1 MGVCLGT
8 LTWNS
13 HQGDGEVDKRIKVQ
27 LRHNLKYYNLSEADV
42 NFAPHYEEGKS
53 SFSVEISGFSI
64 LWNGGKNNCDIIIN
78 KFLDESQQKYNE
90 LCHMEKTIQFL
101 PM

>member
-8 LTWNS
+8 LKWDT
-13 HQGDGEVDKRIKVQ
+13 HQGGEVDKRLKEQ
-27 LRHNLKYYNLSEADV
+27 LLHSAKLYNLSEADANYTPYRNKDQT
-42 NFAPHYEEGKS
+42 NFT
-53 SFSVEISGFSI
+53 VEISGFNI

-78 KFLDESQQKYNE
+78 RFLNEMQEKYKD
-90 LCHMEKTIQFL
+90 LCHMEKELKFL

>member
-8 LTWNS
+8 LKWDT
-13 HQGDGEVDKRIKVQ
+13 HQGGEVDERLKEQ
-27 LRHNLKYYNLSEADV
+27 LRHTMKWYNLEEADV
-42 NFAPHYEEGKS
+42 NLYHYYKDKS
-53 SFSVEISGFSI
+53 SFSVEISGFNI

-78 KFLDESQQKYNE
+78 KFLDESQQKYKD
-90 LCHMEKTIQFL
+90 LCHMEKSVEFL